1 MNIYLSKNTFRS
13 FLFHMER
20 NVRIIAVYL
29 IFASLNL
36 RGVVQTFLYNNRYGG
51 DQVIRLIPKVEQHV
65 EALKDISEQVKVDL
79 WQPSSIASIKLGSV
93 VDIHVPSN
101 SSQLFFQSLLQT
113 GMTFKILVSDLQ
125 ELMEEQSGSC
135 ARCRRSNPL
144 YNYEVYHT
152 LEEIQNWMLQ
162 MNRTYSHLLYLFSIG
177 KSYEGRPLFVFQLGK
192 RSHPIKKAVWIDCG
206 IHAREWIGPA
216 FCQWFVKEAVQKYR
230 SDPVIRKLL
239 NQLYFYVMPVFNVD
253 GYHYSW
259 TTDRFWRKTR
269 SNSTN
274 FSCRG
279 VDANRN
285 WKVKWC
291 SEGASLHPCADTY
304 CGPMPES
311 EPEVKAVA
319 NFLRKNKKQVKA
331 YISFH
336 SYSQMILYPYSYS
349 EAIIPNFN
357 CVESAAY
364 KAVSAIYSVY
374 SIKYKHGPASS
385 TLYVTSGSSIDWAY
399 KHGISYSFAFEL
411 RDTGYY
417 GFLLPESLIKPTCT
431 ETTLAI
437 KNITNNLLKECPLK

>member
-13 FLFHMER
+13 SLFHMER
-20 NVRIIAVYL
+20 NVRIKAVYL

-65 EALKDISEQVKVDL
+65 EALRDISQQIKVDL

-152 LEEIQNWMLQ
+152 LEEVRKL
-162 MNRTYSHLLYLFSIG
+162 SHNIFKIKNTFFLLL
-177 KSYEGRPLFVFQLGK
+177 K
-192 RSHPIKKAVWIDCG
+192 
-206 IHAREWIGPA
+206 
-216 FCQWFVKEAVQKYR
+216 AVQKYR
-230 SDPVIRKLL
+230 SDPVIRRLL

-259 TTDRFWRKTR
+259 TTDRFRRKTR

-285 WKVKWC
+285 WKIKWC

-336 SYSQMILYPYSYS
+336 SYSQMLLYPYSYS